1 MKTLR
6 IRNTRAHLP
15 VSILIT
21 AAIAVFALLP
31 LYWIFVTSLKVPGT
45 EFRLPLE
52 YWPTE
57 VSFESYRQVLGEGF
71 RVQRA
76 ILNSFFVS
84 TTAMIGTLFLGSL
97 AAYTMARLRFH
108 YRFSSLLFIQAAGMI
123 PPIIVIG
130 PTFVLLKNLGLL
142 GSLWAMVLPNM
153 AYGVPLAALLMTGYL
168 SGIPYSIEEAA
179 RIDGASWLRIF
190 YSIVLPVAAPGLFSA
205 GVLSFLGSWG
215 EFMHAFTVSLGIR
228 ELQTV
233 PVAVL
238 SYSQAF
244 ELQWTWISAA
254 TVLAIIPVVALVVV
268 FQRYVVSGLT
278 GGAVEG

>member
-1 MKTLR
+1 MR

-15 VSILIT
+15 VSILVT
-21 AAIAVFALLP
+21 LGVAAFALLP
-31 LYWIFVTSLKVPGT
+31 LYWIVVTSVKVPGT
-45 EFRLPLE
+45 EFRLPIE
-52 YWPTE
+52 YWPSE
-57 VSFESYRQVLGEGF
+57 ISFESYATVLGEGF

-76 ILNSFFVS
+76 ILNSMIVS
-84 TTAMIGTLFLGSL
+84 TAAMVGTLALGSL

-108 YRFSSLLFIQAAGMI
+108 YRFSSLLFIQAAGMV

-130 PTFVLLKNLGLL
+130 PTFVLIKNLGLL
-142 GSLWAMVLPNM
+142 GSLWAMILPNI
-153 AYGVPLAALLMTGYL
+153 AYGVPLATLLMTGYL

-244 ELQWTWISAA
+244 NLQWTWISAA
-254 TVLAIIPVVALVVV
+254 TVLAIVPVVALVVI
-268 FQRYVVSGLT
+268 FQRFVISGLT
-278 GGAVEG
+278 AGAIEG

>member
-1 MKTLR
+1 MR
-6 IRNTRAHLP
+6 IRIQNTPRHLP
-15 VSILIT
+15 VSILVTLLI
-21 AAIAVFALLP
+21 AAFALLP

-45 EFRLPLE
+45 EFRLPIE
-52 YWPTE
+52 YWPRE
-57 VSFESYRQVLGEGF
+57 LSLESYATVLGEGF

-76 ILNSFFVS
+76 ILNSVVVS
-84 TTAMIGTLFLGSL
+84 TSAMLGTLALGSL
-97 AAYTMARLRFH
+97 AAYTMARLRFR
-108 YRFSSLLFIQAAGMI
+108 YRFSSLLFIQAAGLI

-130 PTFVLLKNLGLL
+130 PTFVLIKNVGLL
-142 GSLWAMVLPNM
+142 GSLWAMIVPNM
-153 AYGVPLAALLMTGYL
+153 AYGVPLATLLMTGYI
-168 SGIPYSIEEAA
+168 SGIPFSIEEAA
-179 RIDGASWLRIF
+179 RIDGASWGRIF

-244 ELQWTWISAA
+244 DLQWTWISAA
-254 TVLAIIPVVALVVV
+254 TVLAIVPVVAMVVI
-268 FQRYVVSGLT
+268 FQRFVISGLT
-278 GGAVEG
+278 AGAIEG

>member
-1 MKTLR
+1 VTL
-6 IRNTRAHLP
+6 
-15 VSILIT
+15 LI
-21 AAIAVFALLP
+21 AAFALLP

-45 EFRLPLE
+45 EFRLPIE
-52 YWPTE
+52 YWPRE
-57 VSFESYRQVLGEGF
+57 LSLESYATVLGEGF

-76 ILNSFFVS
+76 ILNSVVVS
-84 TTAMIGTLFLGSL
+84 TSAMLGTLALGSL
-97 AAYTMARLRFH
+97 AAYTMARLRFR
-108 YRFSSLLFIQAAGMI
+108 YRFSSLLFIQAAGLI

-130 PTFVLLKNLGLL
+130 PTFVLIKNVGLL
-142 GSLWAMVLPNM
+142 GSLWAMIVPNM
-153 AYGVPLAALLMTGYL
+153 AYGVPLATLLMTGYI
-168 SGIPYSIEEAA
+168 SGIPFSIEEAA
-179 RIDGASWLRIF
+179 RIDGASWGRIF

-244 ELQWTWISAA
+244 DLQWTWISAA
-254 TVLAIIPVVALVVV
+254 TVLAIVPVVAMVVI
-268 FQRYVVSGLT
+268 FQRFVISGLT
-278 GGAVEG
+278 AGAIEG

>member
-1 MKTLR
+1 MRTLR

-21 AAIAVFALLP
+21 AMIAVFALLP

-45 EFRLPLE
+45 EFRLPIE
-52 YWPTE
+52 YWPAE
-57 VSFESYRQVLGEGF
+57 ISFESYGQVLGEGF

-76 ILNSFFVS
+76 ILNSLFVS
-84 TTAMIGTLFLGSL
+84 TAAMIGTLCLGSL

-108 YRFSSLLFIQAAGMI
+108 YRFSSLLFIQAAGMV

-168 SGIPYSIEEAA
+168 TGIPYSIEEAA

>member
-1 MKTLR
+1 MR
-6 IRNTRAHLP
+6 IQGTKRHLP
-15 VSILIT
+15 VSIVVT

-31 LYWIFVTSLKVPGT
+31 LYWIVVTSLKVPGT
-45 EFRLPLE
+45 EFRLPIE
-52 YWPTE
+52 YWPSE
-57 VSFESYRQVLGEGF
+57 ISFESYAKVLGEGF

-76 ILNSFFVS
+76 ILNSLAVS
-84 TTAMIGTLFLGSL
+84 FTAMVGTLALGSL

-108 YRFSSLLFIQAAGMI
+108 FRFSSLLFIQAAGMI
-123 PPIIVIG
+123 PPIIVIA
-130 PTFVLLKNLGLL
+130 PTFVLLQSVGLL
-142 GSLWAMVLPNM
+142 GTLWAMILPNM
-153 AYGVPLAALLMTGYL
+153 AYGVPLATLLMTGYL
-168 SGIPYSIEEAA
+168 SGLPLSIEEAA
-179 RIDGASWLRIF
+179 RIDGASWGRIF
-190 YSIVLPVAAPGLFSA
+190 YSIILPVAAPGLFSA

-254 TVLAIIPVVALVVV
+254 TVLAIVPVVGLVVI
-268 FQRYVVSGLT
+268 FQRYVISGLT
-278 GGAVEG
+278 AGAVQG

>member
-6 IRNTRAHLP
+6 IRNTRAYLP
-15 VSILIT
+15 VSILVT
-21 AAIAVFALLP
+21 AVIAVFALLP

-52 YWPTE
+52 YWPRE

-76 ILNSFFVS
+76 ILNSLFVS
-84 TTAMIGTLFLGSL
+84 TMAMIGTLFLGSL
-97 AAYTMARLRFH
+97 AAYTMARLKFH

-153 AYGVPLAALLMTGYL
+153 AYGVPLAALLLTGYL

-190 YSIVLPVAAPGLFSA
+190 YSIVLPVASPGLFSA

>member
-52 YWPTE
+52 YWPAE

-76 ILNSFFVS
+76 ILNSLFVS

-179 RIDGASWLRIF
+179 RIDGASWMRIF

>member
-1 MKTLR
+1 MNTLR

-21 AAIAVFALLP
+21 AVIAVFALLP

-52 YWPTE
+52 YWPAE

-76 ILNSFFVS
+76 ILNSLFVS

-108 YRFSSLLFIQAAGMI
+108 YRFGSLLFIQAAGMI

-179 RIDGASWLRIF
+179 RIDGASWMRIF